1 MRFLVEI
8 IWLNIVVFSRYLL
21 ASAPVYENR
30 VHNHRGPAVNHNNVK
45 LAAGLYFVATPIGTA
60 RDITL
65 RALDILAS
73 ADVIAAEDTRS
84 MRKLMDIHG
93 IALNDRPLLAY
104 HDHNGGKMRPKLL
117 DYLAQGL
124 SVAYGSEAGTPLIA
138 DPGYHLSKEAAEQG
152 YLVTSAPGPSAFVTA
167 LTLAGLPTDRF
178 LFEGF
183 LPNSKSQ
190 RRSKFQDL
198 MDIQATLIFYESP
211 KRLAAMLADA
221 ADVLGASRQ
230 AVYCRELTKKF
241 EEVRR
246 GTLGTLAQETQGAT
260 IKGEVV
266 VLIDRAHEP
275 NVNELDLETQLRN
288 ALSTMSVRDAAET
301 VAQVTGLPKRQ
312 IYKMALDIGSNTE
325 G

>member
-1 MRFLVEI
+1 M
-8 IWLNIVVFSRYLL
+8 NYKK
-21 ASAPVYENR
+21 
-30 VHNHRGPAVNHNNVK
+30 VK
-45 LAAGLYFVATPIGTA
+45 LDAGLYFVATPIGTA

-93 IALNDRPLLAY
+93 IPLGDRPLLAY
-104 HDHNGGKMRPKLL
+104 HDHNGAKMRPKLL
-117 DYLAQGL
+117 EYLALGM

-138 DPGYHLSKEAAEQG
+138 DPGFHLSKETAELG
-152 YLVTSAPGPSAFVTA
+152 YAVTSAPGPSAFVTA

-183 LPNSKSQ
+183 LPNTKSQ
-190 RRSKFQDL
+190 RRSKLQNL
-198 MDIQATLIFYESP
+198 MDIEATLIFYESP

-221 ADVLGASRQ
+221 ADVLGAGRQ

-246 GTLGTLAQETQGAT
+246 GTLSELAQATLGQT
-260 IKGEVV
+260 IKGEIV

-275 NVNELDLETQLRN
+275 NVNELDLETQIRN
-288 ALSTMSVRDAAET
+288 ALETMSVRDAAE
-301 VAQVTGLPKRQ
+301 AISQATGLPKRQ
-312 IYKMALDIGSNTE
+312 IYKMALDIGSEKN